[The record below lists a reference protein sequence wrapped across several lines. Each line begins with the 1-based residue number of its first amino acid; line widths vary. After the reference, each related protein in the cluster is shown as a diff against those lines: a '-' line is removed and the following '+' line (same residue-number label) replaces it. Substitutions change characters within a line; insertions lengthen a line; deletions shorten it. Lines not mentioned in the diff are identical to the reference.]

1 MISLDNQID
10 NYEAMLMQN
19 PDDLVS
25 LMLYGEANFRRG
37 KKLAAISA
45 YQKIIKIES
54 NNIKAR
60 NALGRIY
67 LSQKMIDEAYNELL
81 TVLDMESNNI
91 EARFLLT
98 QTQKLFSPLSE
109 EISLRLNN
117 LSTFSPAL
125 KEIRYFLNQ
134 LLNEKEE
141 AEKQITEYQTNLN
154 NNPDDVFLEFDI
166 QMCLKR
172 KSDIEEIISFVKQ
185 TEEQELEKIRQEEEE
200 RLRKEEEER
209 LRQEEEERL
218 RKEEEERLRKE
229 EEERLRK
236 EEEERLRKEEEER
249 LRQEEEERL
258 RKEEERLRKEEEKRL
273 NEDTLQKLG
282 ELFVPNLQDFASNKM
297 VAEVLL
303 VNIDGLIVKR
313 STPHSFESDKFGYLV
328 SDGVSMVK
336 TWKSMEFWVSEYL
349 QGLIF
354 IKMIAKDLLLIV
366 NGGSGSNFGA
376 LKIVIDRNE
385 KELIKTLRESEF
397 SYLLADN

>member
-236 EEEERLRKEEEER
+236 EEEERLRKEEE
-249 LRQEEEERL
+249 
-258 RKEEERLRKEEEKRL
+258 RLRKEEEKRL

>member
-1 MISLDNQID
+1 
-10 NYEAMLMQN
+10 
-19 PDDLVS
+19 
-25 LMLYGEANFRRG
+25 
-37 KKLAAISA
+37 
-45 YQKIIKIES
+45 
-54 NNIKAR
+54 
-60 NALGRIY
+60 
-67 LSQKMIDEAYNELL
+67 
-81 TVLDMESNNI
+81 
-91 EARFLLT
+91 
-98 QTQKLFSPLSE
+98 
-109 EISLRLNN
+109 
-117 LSTFSPAL
+117 
-125 KEIRYFLNQ
+125 
-134 LLNEKEE
+134 
-141 AEKQITEYQTNLN
+141 
-154 NNPDDVFLEFDI
+154 LEFDI

-236 EEEERLRKEEEER
+236 EEEERLRKEEEERLRKEEEERLRQEEEERLRKEEEERLRQEEEERLRKEEEERLKKEEEER